1 MHHLLDVAY
10 DYDFMLFGLSC
21 HERDYRLCWFLNNE
35 LGIQLEWSGTIKMAL
50 KEGSASH
57 TIYRFVNTETEAI
70 ISLVSNRSEGSILV
84 PEWRQVDFLF
94 KVDNGSEWDAEEVKE
109 AFQKIDIIRT
119 SFQLDVAG
127 IKNKENLIFD

>member
-1 MHHLLDVAY
+1 
-10 DYDFMLFGLSC
+10 
-21 HERDYRLCWFLNNE
+21 
-35 LGIQLEWSGTIKMAL
+35 
-50 KEGSASH
+50 
-57 TIYRFVNTETEAI
+57 
-70 ISLVSNRSEGSILV
+70 V